1 MGRPTRK
8 PSDTQYL
15 NVMYADNG
23 KTAGE
28 NDAALGDI
36 VAALQPRDMGASNRE
51 SDSTPMAQTEWHTAS
66 PSGTRKYTS
75 TWARSDR

>member
-1 MGRPTRK
+1 MMGPAE
-8 PSDTQYL
+8 DTP
-15 NVMYADNG
+15 M
-23 KTAGE
+23 
-28 NDAALGDI
+28 
-36 VAALQPRDMGASNRE
+36 ASSRE